1 MNNTGRLLYA
11 LALFGIGCAIL
22 IVTKPGF
29 AFRNDGT
36 MYAFGTGHDKSV
48 FTLGTCLAALAI
60 VSLFAFGIIDLL
72 RGPTPVYTRPVP
84 APTPTFAIRP
94 AVAQGGASKD
104 VFDPDTPVF

>member
-22 IVTKPGF
+22 IGTKPGF
-29 AFRNDGT
+29 AFRKDGT
-36 MYAFGTGHDKSV
+36 MYAFGTGPDKSV

-72 RGPTPVYTRPVP
+72 RAPTVYARP

-94 AVAQGGASKD
+94 AIAQGGTNKD
-104 VFDPDTPVF
+104 VFDPDTQVF